1 MKKQDVTFLDD
12 SHVHEL
18 NSLILSNELDDFAA
32 AFDEKITLAEE
43 QKKSALVP
51 VLQAIKNDV
60 LKFITHF
67 ENDQISFHDAYEE
80 VTSLYVFTEMYFKL
94 DARH

>member
-32 AFDEKITLAEE
+32 VFDEKITLAEE
-43 QKKSALVP
+43 QKKITK
-51 VLQAIKNDV
+51 AIN
-60 LKFITHF
+60 
-67 ENDQISFHDAYEE
+67 N
-80 VTSLYVFTEMYFKL
+80 
-94 DARH
+94 